1 VRTLL
6 VTGATGDLG
15 AVVLPRLLQDYRCVA
30 LYRSEESWRR
40 LAKHPNLV
48 GIPKLDDV
56 RSHAPIFAL
65 VNLAGGFRAGSSP
78 EDFAAMFETNV
89 MPTVQAVQA
98 ARPHFEESGR
108 VIAISSMASLT
119 KPKGLAAYSASKA
132 ALNAF
137 IETLAKEMP
146 AHVLLPETI
155 DTDEKREKIAGEIVR
170 LLRG

>member
-1 VRTLL
+1 MKTLL

-15 AVVLPRLLQDYRCVA
+15 AVVVPRLLQDYRCVA

-40 LAKHPNLV
+40 VAKHPNLV
-48 GIPKLDDV
+48 GIRRLDEIG
-56 RSHAPIFAL
+56 RYAPIFAL
-65 VNLAGGFRAGSSP
+65 VHLAGGFRAGSSP

-89 MPTVQAVQA
+89 LPAVNAVQAV
-98 ARPHFEESGR
+98 RPHFEEGGR
-108 VIAISSMASLT
+108 IIAISSMASLT

-137 IETLAKEMP
+137 LETLAKEMP
-146 AHVLLPETI
+146 AHVLLPDTI
-155 DTDEKREKIAGEIVR
+155 DTDEKRGKIADEIVR